1 MIHSAVE
8 APRKWSRLHPA
19 GAGRADRLKTLARR
33 KGSALGGLSRDAAA
47 LRRHWLFAF
56 FVLLGVGM
64 RFVVSF
70 GYWPGIELY
79 ADSYDYLR
87 VAHLV
92 IPGAWHPSG
101 YPLMLT
107 VLSVTG
113 SLGSVAIVQHLMGI
127 AMGVLV
133 YCLAL
138 RLGARRW
145 LAALAALP
153 VLLDGYQLALEQFI
167 LPETLTSLLMLG
179 GLALLLWREEVG
191 AWRGGA
197 VGLLLAADTLTRTAV
212 VPVLLVVGLY
222 LLARGGR
229 WRGLVSYCAVA
240 AVVLVAY
247 GGWFAATYGYFGY
260 SDYTGMWLYG
270 RVAPFATCHYA
281 LPATEAQLCP
291 KRPVGKR
298 SNNSEYFADQGS
310 SPIDALPL
318 GTRPH
323 RSQLGE
329 SFAIAVIEHQP
340 LDYAGAVLA
349 DTWHYFAPG
358 RWMSSDIIDMQ
369 RWRFPP
375 PHRNPQRGNYHVRI
389 AREGFDGSPVRAAPD
404 ASLTAPLRA
413 YQRYAYTPGP
423 VLLACLIAALVAAAG
438 LLRRGARR
446 RHARWAGLVLAAS
459 SLVLVLSPS
468 LTVGFSYRYGLPLLV
483 LLPPA
488 GVVAADIGIDALIR
502 RRRAR
507 VVASAPEAGGRLSGQ
522 TAATRL

>member
-1 MIHSAVE
+1 VIHPAVE
-8 APRKWSRLHPA
+8 APRRSRRSDLA
-19 GAGRADRLKTLARR
+19 GAGDAGTLRGLASGLARDV
-33 KGSALGGLSRDAAA
+33 APA
-47 LRRHWLFAF
+47 LRRHWLIAV
-56 FVLLGVGM
+56 FVLLGIGM
-64 RFVVSF
+64 RVIVSL

-87 VAHLV
+87 VAHQV

-113 SLGSVAIVQHLMGI
+113 SLGSVVIVQHLMGI
-127 AMGVLV
+127 AMGLLV
-133 YCLAL
+133 YLLAL

-167 LPETLTSLLMLG
+167 LPETLTSLLLLG
-179 GLALLLWREEVG
+179 GLALLLWREQVG

-212 VPVLLVVGLY
+212 VPVLLVAGLY
-222 LLARGGR
+222 LLLRGGR

-260 SDYTGMWLYG
+260 SDYTGLWLYG

-281 LPATEAQLCP
+281 LPAREAELCP
-291 KRPVGKR
+291 RRPVGKR
-298 SNNSEYFADQGS
+298 SNNSEYFADQAS
-310 SPIDALPL
+310 SPINALRL
-318 GTRPH
+318 GTRPR

-340 LDYAGAVLA
+340 LKYAGAVLA
-349 DTWHYFAPG
+349 DSWHYFTPG

-375 PHRNPQRGNYHVRI
+375 PHRNAQRGNYHVRI
-389 AREGFDGSPVRAAPD
+389 AREGFDGSSIKAAPN
-404 ASLTAPLRA
+404 ASLTSPLRT

-423 VLLACLIAALVAAAG
+423 ALLACLIAALVAAAG
-438 LLRRGARR
+438 LLWRGTRR
-446 RHARWAGLVLAAS
+446 RHARWAALVLAAS
-459 SLVLVLSPS
+459 SLVLVLMPS

-488 GVVAADIGIDALIR
+488 GVVAADIGIDALMR
-502 RRRAR
+502 RRRNRPSASTPR
-507 VVASAPEAGGRLSGQ
+507 SAPMIPAGGSRISNGIPN
-522 TAATRL
+522 R